1 MPQINVDVNNKTYH
15 LACGDGGE
23 DRLRKLAGY
32 VDSKAKDLSG
42 KLGHVAEN
50 KLLLMAAILIADELH
65 ETLEGQGGAG
75 IMGALS
81 EEDLAAVLNE
91 VSADVESI
99 AERLASA

>member
-1 MPQINVDVNNKTYH
+1 MAQINVDVAGKMYP
-15 LACGDGGE
+15 LACGEGGE
-23 DRLRKLAGY
+23 ERLRKLAGY

-65 ETLEGQGGAG
+65 EALEGQGGAG

-91 VSADVESI
+91 VSTDVEAI
-99 AERLASA
+99 AEKLANA